1 MKAVVRDWAFW
12 AFLGLSALTVA
23 FSGVIAGQLVSS
35 IHHVRQL
42 EADVRWMREEMEVVK
57 RQNQRSI
64 EDRQKLHQQVESI
77 KDVRP

>member
-1 MKAVVRDWAFW
+1 
-12 AFLGLSALTVA
+12 
-23 FSGVIAGQLVSS
+23 
-35 IHHVRQL
+35 
-42 EADVRWMREEMEVVK
+42 MREEMEVVK